1 MQKQHVK
8 ELGDLLRQSREE
20 KNFSLKEV
28 ENATSIRMS
37 YLKAIEDGEMNKLI
51 SPVYAQGFVKQYA
64 AFLGLEGDQL
74 IKEHQESFGK
84 MDKQEFDYGIGTLEK
99 RGHPASSSRL
109 LPTVLYLLLGA
120 GVLVLAWYF
129 AKYLGVL

>member
-1 MQKQHVK
+1 MSNSVIK
-8 ELGDLLRQSREE
+8 LGELLRHSREE

-37 YLKAIEDGEMNKLI
+37 YLKAIEDGEMGKLI

-64 AFLGLEGDQL
+64 SFLGIEGDGL
-74 IKEHQESFGK
+74 VKEYQECFGK

-99 RGHPASSSRL
+99 RGNPASSGRL
-109 LPTVLYLLLGA
+109 VPGIVYAILGA

-129 AKYLGVL
+129 ASYLGVL